1 MARQEN
7 SIVMLS
13 AAKHLDANRARP
25 FAALR
30 VTRQGC
36 CMPLTAK
43 AKSFPLI
50 QTLVAIGAVAGMV
63 TLAAR
68 IYRRPRE
75 TLIDVVHAGMLLAGI
90 REDTCNL
97 AGVAMHYYCAGRR
110 GTPIVLI
117 HGLGSSAETWAALI
131 PLLSKEYLVYAPDL
145 PGFGKS
151 PLAPEGTNIS
161 THVLYLERFLD
172 ALGYPRVTLVGNSLG
187 GWIATRFAVEHP
199 ERVERLYLL
208 NSAGLRRE
216 NLHSPYAENRIAAR
230 NSLEYILGISL
241 PVPKFV
247 LDAVI
252 RTSQTPAYLGFIRG
266 YDPREELDAILAD
279 VRVPTT
285 IIWGERDNLLPLIC
299 AHDLH
304 SGIAN
309 SELVLLARVGHMPQ
323 IQAPVKVAQ
332 IILENS
338 L

>member
-1 MARQEN
+1 
-7 SIVMLS
+7 
-13 AAKHLDANRARP
+13 
-25 FAALR
+25 
-30 VTRQGC
+30 
-36 CMPLTAK
+36 MPLTAK
-43 AKSFPLI
+43 AKSFPII

-68 IYRRPRE
+68 MYRRPRE

-90 REDTCNL
+90 REDRCNL
-97 AGVAMHYYCAGRR
+97 AGVDMHYYCAGRR
-110 GTPIVLI
+110 GTPMVLV

-145 PGFGKS
+145 PGFGS
-151 PLAPEGTNIS
+151 TPLAPEGTNIS

-187 GWIATRFAVEHP
+187 GWIATRFAAEHP

-216 NLHSPYAENRIAAR
+216 NFHSPYAENRIAAR
-230 NSLEYILGISL
+230 RSLEEMMGMSM

-252 RTSQTPAYLGFIRG
+252 RTSQTPAYVGFIRG
-266 YDPREELDAILAD
+266 YDPREELDSVLAD
-279 VRVPTT
+279 VHVPTT

-299 AHDLH
+299 AHDLR

-309 SELVLLARVGHMPQ
+309 SELVLLPRVGHMPQ

-338 L
+338 LKRSSF